1 MRALKRSL
9 VVLPIAA
16 ALTLVGTAAYAF
28 DWSSIGWD
36 EGATSSGSRTFF
48 ENDGEHLY
56 ILDNNKDGHSAVS
69 EINYGSRH
77 LTYWN
82 HSGVDT
88 TRDVNLDIA
97 EGVHVDY
104 NACYGEYGDLTIV
117 GCGYWVGATS

>member
-16 ALTLVGTAAYAF
+16 ALTLVGTAAQAF
-28 DWSSIGWD
+28 DWDSIGWD
-36 EGATSSGSRTFF
+36 AGANSNGSRTFF
-48 ENDGEHLY
+48 EDDGEHLY

-69 EINYGSRH
+69 EIEYGSRH

-82 HSGVDT
+82 AGGVNT

-97 EGVHVDY
+97 EGTYVSY
-104 NACYGEYGDLTIV
+104 NACYGEYDGYKIL
-117 GCGYWVGATS
+117 GCGYWVGDSA